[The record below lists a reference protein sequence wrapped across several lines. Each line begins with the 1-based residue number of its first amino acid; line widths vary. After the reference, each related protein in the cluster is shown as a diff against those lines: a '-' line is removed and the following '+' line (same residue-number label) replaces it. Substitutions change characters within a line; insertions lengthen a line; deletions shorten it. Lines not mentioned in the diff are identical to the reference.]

1 MQKKKVL
8 ILQFMLEKMAI
19 DYIKQALKFCNRIEH
34 RFYCHNDINVL
45 KELSNKKIPRASVFE
60 DGPWNFLILKI

>member
-19 DYIKQALKFCNRIEH
+19 DYIKQALKFCNRIIMDL
-34 RFYCHNDINVL
+34 FVIMIL
-45 KELSNKKIPRASVFE
+45 FFE
-60 DGPWNFLILKI
+60 RTF

>member
-19 DYIKQALKFCNRIEH
+19 DYIKQALKFCNVIEH
-34 RFYCHNDINVL
+34 RFVCYNEIKC
-45 KELSNKKIPRASVFE
+45 FE
-60 DGPWNFLILKI
+60 RTF